1 MKRGMT
7 LNFAGMAFLMAV
19 LFSTP
24 ALAQDKP
31 AVASGTSSSTPKPK
45 SMWEV
50 GLHAGTMFAGG
61 DINSKFGVAG
71 GVHFRK
77 AIDHLFSI
85 RIDALGGMLSGESF
99 DPDRN
104 YESTWL
110 SGTAFGVLSLNSF
123 RFDRTARKVDYY
135 AMVGGGG
142 NSFETAFEQE
152 DQPRFDTIEYQL
164 APHMA
169 LGAGISFRL
178 GKRFNIGI
186 EHQVISLFGRRS
198 DLLDGFEKEGGVRTP
213 FRDLINYTNLR
224 LNFNI
229 GNASSQSEPLY
240 WVNPLDNVF
249 KDVDAI
255 KKRQD
260 ELLADSDGDGVI
272 DAVDEDPNT
281 PPDVPVDTKGRVLD
295 SDKDG
300 IADYKDKEPYYPP
313 RAGETVNSDGVV
325 TNPIGGA
332 GVTEA
337 RVKELIDE
345 ALDRRGVGAG
355 GAGGTGGGGGVT
367 EMFLPMIH
375 FASESNQVKYSDYG
389 TLAGVARVLKGNP
402 NIRLV
407 VAGHTDQTGPEA
419 LNDWLSYQRANSI
432 IEHLVTNHGIGRG
445 RLVLQ
450 WEGKKNALVP
460 VTSSYMNR
468 RAEFRVATQGDVEM
482 DPPAKPSGKDGY

>member
-7 LNFAGMAFLMAV
+7 FICTLTAFFIAV
-19 LFSTP
+19 LFSAP
-24 ALAQDKP
+24 ALAQDNP
-31 AVASGTSSSTPKPK
+31 AVTSGGNSSTPKPQN
-45 SMWEV
+45 MWEV
-50 GLHAGTMFAGG
+50 GLHAGTMFSGG
-61 DINSKFGVAG
+61 DIKSKIGVAG
-71 GVHFRK
+71 GVHVRK
-77 AIDHLFSI
+77 AIDHLFSL
-85 RIDALGGMLSGESF
+85 RLDLLGGMLKGESF

-104 YESTWL
+104 FECTWL
-110 SGTAFGVLSLNSF
+110 SGTVFGIMSLNSF
-123 RFDRTARKVDYY
+123 RFDRTVRKVNYY
-135 AMVGGGG
+135 FMVGAGG
-142 NSFETAFEQE
+142 NAYETAFEQE
-152 DQPRFDTIEYQL
+152 DQPRFDTIEREL
-164 APHMA
+164 APHAA
-169 LGAGISFRL
+169 LGVGIAFRL
-178 GKRFNIGI
+178 GKRFNIGL
-186 EHQVISLFGRRS
+186 EHQVYSLFGRRA
-198 DLLDGFEKEGGVRTP
+198 DLLDGFEKEAGIRTP
-213 FRDLINYTNLR
+213 FRDLINYSSVR

-229 GNASSQSEPLY
+229 GNASKQSEPLY
-240 WVNPLDNVF
+240 WVNPLDKVF
-249 KDVDAI
+249 KDVDAM

-300 IADYKDKEPYYPP
+300 VADYKDKEPYYPP

-325 TNPIGGA
+325 MNPIGGG

-345 ALDRRGVGAG
+345 ALDRRGVGQG
-355 GAGGTGGGGGVT
+355 GAGGAGGGVT
-367 EMFLPMIH
+367 EMFLPMVH
-375 FASESNQVKYSDYG
+375 FASESSQVKYSDYG
-389 TLAGVARVLKGNP
+389 TLAGVARVLKSNP

-407 VAGHTDQTGPEA
+407 VSGHTDQTGPEA

-460 VTSSYMNR
+460 INSSYMNR
-468 RAEFRVATQGDVEM
+468 RVEFRVATSSDVEM